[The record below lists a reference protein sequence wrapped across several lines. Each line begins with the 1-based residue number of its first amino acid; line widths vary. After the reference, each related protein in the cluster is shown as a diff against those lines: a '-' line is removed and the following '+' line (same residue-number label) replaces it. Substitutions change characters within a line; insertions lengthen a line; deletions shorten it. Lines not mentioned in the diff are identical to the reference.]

1 MVEGRWVLRIR
12 SAPLRAPLPPY
23 EERMRMKI
31 DAPRFVREWALAP
44 SVDVVAE
51 RMGMTRGAVM
61 IYASKLRKLGVK
73 MKSFKH
79 VDTSRLMWL
88 LSTQ

>member
-1 MVEGRWVLRIR
+1 
-12 SAPLRAPLPPY
+12 
-23 EERMRMKI
+23 MRMKI

-79 VDTSRLMWL
+79 VDTKQIDVAALNTVIDEVQGGASGNEA
-88 LSTQ
+88 S